1 MGSEMCIR
9 DRAVGDM
16 ETLRKEASL
25 EKSDLE
31 DVFLEL
37 TEEEGLTEVISALK
51 NMD

>member
-1 MGSEMCIR
+1 MN
-9 DRAVGDM
+9 M

-25 EKSDLE
+25 ETSDLE

-37 TEEEGLTEVISALK
+37 TEAEELTEVISALN